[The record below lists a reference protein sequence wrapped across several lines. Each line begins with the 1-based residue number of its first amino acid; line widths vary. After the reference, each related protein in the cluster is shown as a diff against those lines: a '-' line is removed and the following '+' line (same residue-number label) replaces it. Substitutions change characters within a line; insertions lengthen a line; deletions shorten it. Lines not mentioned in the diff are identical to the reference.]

1 VVDVLEQLIEAVKAG
16 DTERVAELVAQDPA
30 LAATPDADGM
40 TPVRHALYLNQR
52 QAVDALLAADPPLD
66 VLDLAAAGQ
75 AQQLRQR
82 LAEEPGRA
90 NERAQDGF
98 TALHLACFFGGTDAV
113 QALLEAGA
121 DPNPPQDNPMGVAP
135 LHSAAAARNTEAV
148 RLLLE
153 AGADANA
160 SQHGGYTALNAA
172 DQHEDAEMAELL
184 RRHGA
189 TS

>member
-1 VVDVLEQLIEAVKAG
+1 MSQVGELIEAVKAG

-52 QAVDALLAADPPLD
+52 AALDAMLAADPPLD
-66 VLDLAAAGQ
+66 VLDLAATGQ
-75 AQQLRQR
+75 AEQLRR
-82 LAEEPGRA
+82 SVAGRA
-90 NERAQDGF
+90 NERAADGF
-98 TALHLACFFGGTDAV
+98 TALHLACFFGGTEAV
-113 QALLEAGA
+113 RVLLQAGA

-135 LHSAAAARNTEAV
+135 LHSAAAARNNEAV

-160 SQHGGYTALNAA
+160 RQHGGYTALDAA
-172 DQHEDAEMAELL
+172 DQHDDAEMAALL
-184 RRHGA
+184 REHGA
-189 TS
+189 QR